1 MFKLFKIR
9 LFLAVA
15 LSMFVFDSCQS
26 VDHKKED
33 MTGVNPYASKVM
45 KEVHG
50 PKWKEKKFAVDEY
63 KNNKKLHLMG
73 AVSIPADE
81 CKDIIVG
88 AYGKDWRKN
97 ALARAE
103 YYACRATPAN
113 D

>member
-1 MFKLFKIR
+1 MER
-9 LFLAVA
+9 
-15 LSMFVFDSCQS
+15 
-26 VDHKKED
+26 
-33 MTGVNPYASKVM
+33 
-45 KEVHG
+45 
-50 PKWKEKKFAVDEY
+50 KKFAVDEY

-97 ALARAE
+97 ASARAE